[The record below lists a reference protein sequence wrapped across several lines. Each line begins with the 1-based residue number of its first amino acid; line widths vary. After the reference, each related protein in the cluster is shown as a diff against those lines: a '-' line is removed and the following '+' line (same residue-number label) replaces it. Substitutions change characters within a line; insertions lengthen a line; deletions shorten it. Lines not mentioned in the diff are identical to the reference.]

1 MAMMNMEI
9 TKKYINEIT
18 YKIIG
23 ACIEVHKIVGPGL
36 YEEVYHK
43 CLEREFDILGLKYQ
57 SELMIPLLYKERN
70 IDCKVKCD
78 FLVEDAI
85 VLEIKSVEEFH
96 KIHKA
101 QTINYMNLLQV
112 PKSILIN
119 FNVYNLYHEGTET
132 FVSKHFETLP
142 S

>member
-1 MAMMNMEI
+1 MMNMEI

-119 FNVYNLYHEGTET
+119 FNVYN
-132 FVSKHFETLP
+132 S
-142 S
+142 

>member
-1 MAMMNMEI
+1 MEI
-9 TKKYINEIT
+9 TKKYINELT

-36 YEEVYHK
+36 YEDVYHK
-43 CLEREFDILGLKYQ
+43 CLEREFDLLGLKYK
-57 SELMIPLLYKERN
+57 SELEIPLVYKDLN
-70 IDCKVKCD
+70 IACKVKCD
-78 FLVEDAI
+78 FLIEDLI
-85 VLEIKSVEEFH
+85 VLEIKSVDEFH

-101 QTINYMNLLQV
+101 QTINYMNLLKV
-112 PKSILIN
+112 PKSILVN

-132 FVSKHFETLP
+132 FVSKNFETLP

>member
-1 MAMMNMEI
+1 MEL
-9 TKKYINEIT
+9 TKKYINELT
-18 YKIIG
+18 YKIVG

-36 YEEVYHK
+36 YEDVYHK
-43 CLEREFDILGLKYQ
+43 CLEREFDLLGLKYK
-57 SELMIPLLYKERN
+57 SELEIPLIYKESN

-78 FLVEDAI
+78 FLIEDVI

-101 QTINYMNLLQV
+101 QTINYMNLLKV
-112 PKSILIN
+112 PKSILVN
-119 FNVYNLYHEGTET
+119 FNVYNLYHDGTET
-132 FVSKHFETLP
+132 FVSNHFEILT

>member
-1 MAMMNMEI
+1 MEL
-9 TKKYINEIT
+9 TKKYINELT

-23 ACIEVHKIVGPGL
+23 ACIEVHKIVDPGL

-43 CLEREFDILGLKYQ
+43 CLEREFDILGLKYK
-57 SELMIPLLYKERN
+57 SELQIPLIYKELT

-78 FLVEDAI
+78 FLIEDVI
-85 VLEIKSVEEFH
+85 VLEIKAAEEIH

-101 QTINYMNLLQV
+101 QTMNYMNLLKV
-112 PKSILIN
+112 PKSILVN
-119 FNVYNLYHEGTET
+119 FNVYNLYHEGAET

-142 S
+142 

>member
-1 MAMMNMEI
+1 MEL
-9 TKKYINEIT
+9 TKKYINELT
-18 YKIIG
+18 YKIVG

-36 YEEVYHK
+36 YEDVYHK
-43 CLEREFDILGLKYQ
+43 CLEREFDLLGLKYK
-57 SELMIPLLYKERN
+57 SELEIPLIYKESN

-78 FLVEDAI
+78 FLIEDVI

-101 QTINYMNLLQV
+101 QTINYMNLLKV
-112 PKSILIN
+112 PKSILVN
-119 FNVYNLYHEGTET
+119 FNVYNLYHDGTET
-132 FVSKHFETLP
+132 FVSNHFEILP